1 MNERLEKFLAAENLS
16 QTQFAESIGV
26 ARAGV
31 SHLLSGRNKP
41 SYDFIEAVMQKYPG
55 LNMEWLILGKGK
67 MYKDMQAAPV
77 IDEASSLFPAE
88 PEQEQ
93 NALQPENVPSES
105 DNPLPVADMPANTA
119 SSTGRETLCNIRQ
132 SIVKQRN
139 VSKVIIL
146 FDDGSF
152 QEM

>member
-77 IDEASSLFPAE
+77 IVEASSLE

-119 SSTGRETLCNIRQ
+119 SSTGRETLCDIRQ